1 MEIRKVQESAGS
13 LYISLPKGWARRS
26 NVSRGSRIHVIER
39 GDGSLTLSPGY
50 RVERSPEA
58 AVVRFSSQLETEIT
72 SKYWLGYDSIIVESQ
87 DRLTLEDVER
97 VKAVTRRLVGIEIVE
112 QSARTVHLQCL
123 LEASGFPPEKILRRE
138 YLLSASMEKDLG
150 TALMERDKHLAETVI
165 ERDEEV
171 DRLYFLLVRILR
183 TLIQHPALSEELKF
197 SPINCLDYRLVAGF
211 VESIADQVVAA
222 TRHLLPRLEVIS
234 KPVAEELNG
243 LLAAAFKVNE
253 DAVYAFLSN
262 DFRQASSAREGRKD
276 LLEKLKE
283 AEPRVVKLPFEDYLY
298 VSAALSALGRI
309 VDYSVDIADMVI
321 PT

>member
-13 LYISLPKGWARRS
+13 LYLSLPKGWARRS
-26 NVSRGSRIHVIER
+26 QIAKGARILVIER
-39 GDGSLTLSPGY
+39 ADGSLILSPGY
-50 RVERSPEA
+50 RPERQPET
-58 AVVRFSSQLETEIT
+58 AVVRFSPHLETEIT
-72 SKYWLGYDSIIVESQ
+72 SKYWLGCDLIIVESQ
-87 DRLTLEDVER
+87 GRLTLEDIEH
-97 VKAVTRRLVGIEIVE
+97 VKAVTRRLVGLEVVE

-123 LEASGFPPEKILRRE
+123 LEPSAFPPEKILRRE
-138 YLLSASMEKDLG
+138 YLLSASMERDLG
-150 TALMERDKHLAETVI
+150 TVLVERDKHLAETVI

-183 TLIQHPALSEELKF
+183 TLIQHPALSEQLRF
-197 SPINCLDYRLVAGF
+197 SAINCLDYRLVAGF

-222 TRHLLPRLEVIS
+222 TRHLLPKLDSIPEALA
-234 KPVAEELNG
+234 KELND

-262 DFRQASSAREGRKD
+262 DFRQASSARERRKELLGRLKD
-276 LLEKLKE
+276 

-298 VSAALSALGRI
+298 ASAVLSTLARI
-309 VDYSVDIADMVI
+309 ADYSVDIADMVI